1 MNYMDAETIDFLYIF
16 GWVVVGILLIWR
28 IYTGTLFDIVKS
40 IPLALILIALF
51 LFVIYFFI
59 PMLTEGLNPPP
70 EDEDCYGMG
79 TTYTC

>member
-1 MNYMDAETIDFLYIF
+1 MNYMDTETIDFLYIL

-79 TTYTC
+79 MTYTC